1 MQPGHTVAKIPS
13 IDEQGCAGHE
23 ARGRAGEEQHGA
35 VEFLLTAETFD
46 QTAVAHEGLQALL
59 ASGHLAVSH
68 ARNGGQR
75 LLVVRSASYQSGR

>member
-46 QTAVAHEGLQALL
+46 QTAVAHEGLQ
-59 ASGHLAVSH
+59 
-68 ARNGGQR
+68 GQR